1 LTEPGAARGWTAGL
15 TLGFRRDGANTV
27 LAERRHHG
35 PLVVQKA
42 LYPEGKSVCHAIIV
56 HAPGGIAGGDE
67 LRLDIRLEPGSRVL
81 TTTPAA
87 TKWYKAEGREARQTT
102 ALTLGDGAV
111 LEFLPQET
119 ILFDRARARIETVI
133 DLTAGAV
140 FAGWEITCLGRRASG
155 EHFAE
160 GRLRQGTVLRR
171 DGRMLWNE
179 RMAFAGGDRLLR
191 SPIGLGG
198 HHVSGTMIVAG
209 PPVLPLL
216 PAALLDQCRAIQPRE
231 GECGVT
237 ALPEIVAARYRGDS
251 AESALG
257 YFEKLR
263 AILRPWYAGL
273 TSHRPRIWDT

>member
-1 LTEPGAARGWTAGL
+1 LTDFGGWTAGL
-15 TLGFRRDGANTV
+15 TLGFRRDGEATI

-42 LYPEGKSVCHAIIV
+42 LYPEGRSVCHAIVV

-67 LRLDIRLEPGSRVL
+67 LRLDIGLNPGARVL
-81 TTTPAA
+81 VTTPAA

-102 ALTLGDGAV
+102 SLAVAAGAV

-119 ILFDRARARIETVI
+119 ILFDRARARIRTVI
-133 DLTAGAV
+133 DLAEGAA

-155 EHFAE
+155 ERFAE

-191 SPIGLGG
+191 SPVGLDR

-209 PPVLPLL
+209 PAL
-216 PAALLDQCRAIQPRE
+216 PAGLLEECRAVTPRE

-237 ALPEIVAARYRGDS
+237 ALPEIVASRYRGDS

-257 YFEKLR
+257 YFETLR
-263 AILRPWYAGL
+263 AILRPWYAGMK
-273 TSHRPRIWDT
+273 SHRPRIWDT